1 MEQELRSRRGV
12 LTTLIV
18 LLFAAALITF
28 PYAFNL
34 TWSSPAA
41 DRTLTYTVG
50 SLTWDSA
57 AEKVD
62 KNGVIRLS
70 MFDSVYDNV
79 KSADDGKVVAPG
91 TGKTTNILLK
101 NTVSG
106 SIRYTAVLYR
116 LDKTEVPIVADLT
129 GPDPAVTDYYLP
141 NGVAAEQVV
150 SAVGGTVNGGSVK
163 TLDISWNWK
172 FSEGNDKG
180 DAHDTMLG
188 NKSPADK
195 VEYGLYIVVEDD
207 NYYGGGGINN
217 CLVVPPKSGDNSAMK
232 LLVLSVLAMC
242 ATLAFTHRD
251 KRAKKSAEKE

>member
-57 AEKVD
+57 AKID

-70 MFDSVYDNV
+70 MFDSGYDNV
-79 KSADDGKVVAPG
+79 KSADGVNVVAPG
-91 TGKTTNILLK
+91 TGKTTQILLR

-116 LDKTEVPIVADLT
+116 LDNTDVPIAAGLT

-141 NGVAAEQVV
+141 TGVEKKQVV

-172 FSEGNDKG
+172 FYEDDKG
-180 DAHDTMLG
+180 DERDTMLG

-217 CLVVPPKSGDNSAMK
+217 CLVVPPKSGDNSAVK

-242 ATLAFTHRD
+242 AMLSFTHRD

>member
-57 AEKVD
+57 AKID
-62 KNGVIRLS
+62 KNGVIQLS
-70 MFDSVYDNV
+70 MFDSGYDNV
-79 KSADDGKVVAPG
+79 KSADGGNVVAPG
-91 TGKTTNILLK
+91 TRKTTNILLK

-116 LDKTEVPIVADLT
+116 LDNTDVPIVAGLT
-129 GPDPAVTDYYLP
+129 GPAVTNYYLP
-141 NGVAAEQVV
+141 KGVKEEQVV

-163 TLDISWNWK
+163 TLDISWNWDFFK
-172 FSEGNDKG
+172 DAEGDER
-180 DAHDTMLG
+180 DTMLG

-217 CLVVPPKSGDNSAMK
+217 CLVVPPKSGDNSTVK

-242 ATLAFTHRD
+242 AALAFTHRD

>member
-57 AEKVD
+57 AHID
-62 KNGVIRLS
+62 KNGVIQLS
-70 MFDSVYDNV
+70 MFDSGYDNV
-79 KSADDGKVVAPG
+79 KSADGVNVVAPG
-91 TGKTTNILLK
+91 TGKTTQILFR

-116 LDKTEVPIVADLT
+116 LDDTKVPITAGLT

-141 NGVAAEQVV
+141 NGVAKEQVV

-163 TLDISWNWK
+163 TLGIDWNWE
-172 FSEGNDKG
+172 FSKNAEGDE
-180 DAHDTMLG
+180 HDTMLG
-188 NKSPADK
+188 NKSPADEVK
-195 VEYGLYIVVEDD
+195 YGLYIVVEDD
-207 NYYGGGGINN
+207 NYYGGGGGINN
-217 CLVVPPKSGDNSAMK
+217 CLVVPPKSGDNSAVK

-242 ATLAFTHRD
+242 AILSFTHRD

>member
-50 SLTWDSA
+50 SLTWDPA
-57 AEKVD
+57 AKKID
-62 KNGVIRLS
+62 KNGVIQLS
-70 MFDSVYDNV
+70 MFDSGYVNV
-79 KSADDGKVVAPG
+79 KSADGGKVVAPG

-116 LDKTEVPIVADLT
+116 LDDTKVPIVAGLT

-141 NGVAAEQVV
+141 NGVAKEQVV

-172 FSEGNDKG
+172 FSKDDEG

-188 NKSPADK
+188 NKSPADE

-217 CLVVPPKSGDNSAMK
+217 CLVVPPKSGDNSAVK
-232 LLVLSVLAMC
+232 LLVLSVLALC
-242 ATLAFTHRD
+242 AILSFTHRD

>member
-57 AEKVD
+57 AKID
-62 KNGVIRLS
+62 KNGVIQLS
-70 MFDSVYDNV
+70 MFDSGYDNV
-79 KSADDGKVVAPG
+79 KSADGVNVVAPG
-91 TGKTTNILLK
+91 TGKTTQILLR

-116 LDKTEVPIVADLT
+116 LDDTKVPIAAGLT
-129 GPDPAVTDYYLP
+129 GSDPVTNYYLP
-141 NGVAAEQVV
+141 KGVKKEQVV

-163 TLDISWNWK
+163 TLDIDWNWE
-172 FSEGNDKG
+172 FSKG
-180 DAHDTMLG
+180 DDEGDKRDTMLG
-188 NKSPADK
+188 NKSPADEVK
-195 VEYGLYIVVEDD
+195 YGLYIVVEDD
-207 NYYGGGGINN
+207 NYYGGGGGINN
-217 CLVVPPKSGDNSAMK
+217 CLVVPPKSGDNSAVK

-242 ATLAFTHRD
+242 AMLSFTHRD

>member
-57 AEKVD
+57 AKID
-62 KNGVIRLS
+62 KNGVIQLS
-70 MFDSVYDNV
+70 MFDSGYDNV
-79 KSADDGKVVAPG
+79 KSADGVNVVAPG
-91 TGKTTNILLK
+91 TGKTTQILLR

-116 LDKTEVPIVADLT
+116 LDKTDVPIAAGLT
-129 GPDPAVTDYYLP
+129 GPDPAVTHYYLP
-141 NGVAAEQVV
+141 KGVAKEQVV

-163 TLDISWNWK
+163 TLDISWNWE
-172 FSEGNDKG
+172 FFEDDKG
-180 DAHDTMLG
+180 DERDTMLG
-188 NKSPADK
+188 NKSPADEVK
-195 VEYGLYIVVEDD
+195 YGLYIVVEDD
-207 NYYGGGGINN
+207 NYYGGGGGINN
-217 CLVVPPKSGDNSAMK
+217 CLVVPPKSGDNSAVK

-242 ATLAFTHRD
+242 AMLSFTHRD

>member
-50 SLTWDSA
+50 SLTWDPA
-57 AEKVD
+57 ATKID
-62 KNGVIRLS
+62 KNGVIQLS

-79 KSADDGKVVAPG
+79 KSADDGNVVAPG
-91 TGKTTNILLK
+91 TGKTTQILLR

-116 LDKTEVPIVADLT
+116 LANTDVPIAADLT
-129 GPDPAVTDYYLP
+129 GPDPAVTHYYLP
-141 NGVAAEQVV
+141 TGVKEEQVV

-172 FSEGNDKG
+172 FSDGGEGDKR
-180 DAHDTMLG
+180 DTMLG

-217 CLVVPPKSGDNSAMK
+217 CLVVPPKSGDNSTVK

-242 ATLAFTHRD
+242 AALAFTHRD

>member
-50 SLTWDSA
+50 SLTWDST
-57 AEKVD
+57 AEKID
-62 KNGVIRLS
+62 KNGVIQLS
-70 MFDSVYDNV
+70 MFDPVYDNV
-79 KSADDGKVVAPG
+79 KSADGGKVVAPG

-116 LDKTEVPIVADLT
+116 LDNTDVPIVAGLT
-129 GPDPAVTDYYLP
+129 GLAVKDYYLP

-172 FSEGNDKG
+172 FYEDDKG
-180 DAHDTMLG
+180 DERDTMLG
-188 NKSPADK
+188 NKSPADE
-195 VEYGLYIVVEDD
+195 VEYGLYIVVEDY

-217 CLVVPPKSGDNSAMK
+217 CLVVPPKSGDNSTVK

>member
-57 AEKVD
+57 AQKID
-62 KNGVIRLS
+62 KNGVIQLS
-70 MFDSVYDNV
+70 MFDSGYDNV
-79 KSADDGKVVAPG
+79 KSADGGKVVAPG
-91 TGKTTNILLK
+91 TGKTTRILLK

-116 LDKTEVPIVADLT
+116 LDDNTDVPITAGLT
-129 GPDPAVTDYYLP
+129 GLAVKDYYLP
-141 NGVAAEQVV
+141 KGVAKEQVV

-163 TLDISWNWK
+163 TLDISWNWQ
-172 FSEGNDKG
+172 FSKGAEG

-188 NKSPADK
+188 NKSPADE

-217 CLVVPPKSGDNSAMK
+217 CLVVPPKSGDNSTVK

-242 ATLAFTHRD
+242 AALAFTHRD

>member
-57 AEKVD
+57 AKID
-62 KNGVIRLS
+62 KNGVIQLS
-70 MFDSVYDNV
+70 MFDPGYDNV
-79 KSADDGKVVAPG
+79 KSADGENVVAPG
-91 TGKTTNILLK
+91 TGKTTQILLK

-116 LDKTEVPIVADLT
+116 LDKTDVPIAAGLT
-129 GPDPAVTDYYLP
+129 GPDPAVKDYYLP

-163 TLDISWNWK
+163 TLDISWNWE
-172 FSEGNDKG
+172 FSKGNDKG
-180 DAHDTMLG
+180 DERDTMLG
-188 NKSPADK
+188 NKSPADE

-217 CLVVPPKSGDNSAMK
+217 CLVVPPKSGDNSTVK

-242 ATLAFTHRD
+242 AALAFTHRD

>member
-41 DRTLTYTVG
+41 ERTLTYTVG
-50 SLTWDSA
+50 SLTWDPA
-57 AEKVD
+57 ATKID
-62 KNGVIRLS
+62 KNGVIQLS
-70 MFDSVYDNV
+70 MFDPVYDNV
-79 KSADDGKVVAPG
+79 KSADGGKVVAPG
-91 TGKTTNILLK
+91 TGKTTSILLK

-116 LDKTEVPIVADLT
+116 LDNTKVPIVAGLT

-141 NGVAAEQVV
+141 NGVAKEQVV

-172 FSEGNDKG
+172 FSEDKG
-180 DAHDTMLG
+180 DERDTMLG
-188 NKSPADK
+188 NKSPADE
-195 VEYGLYIVVEDD
+195 VEYGLYIVVEDY

-217 CLVVPPKSGDNSAMK
+217 CFVVPPKSGDNSAVK

-242 ATLAFTHRD
+242 AMLSFTHRD

>member
-50 SLTWDSA
+50 SLTWDPA
-57 AEKVD
+57 AKKID
-62 KNGVIRLS
+62 KNGVIQLS
-70 MFDSVYDNV
+70 MFDSGYVNV

-116 LDKTEVPIVADLT
+116 LDNTKVPIVAGLT

-141 NGVAAEQVV
+141 NGVAKEQVV

-172 FSEGNDKG
+172 FFENDEGDKR
-180 DAHDTMLG
+180 DTMLG
-188 NKSPADK
+188 NKSPADE
-195 VEYGLYIVVEDD
+195 VEYGLYIVVEDY

-217 CLVVPPKSGDNSAMK
+217 CLVVPPKSGDNSTVK

-242 ATLAFTHRD
+242 AALAFTHRD